1 MNIFGK
7 CTANERA
14 LIARFYAATLISD
27 HSLEHT
33 ITVSGQ
39 KVKST
44 IVRSVLNQIME
55 DIKKT
60 PLLSSII
67 NREKLLGSLFINICR
82 FNSSPGTLSK
92 RLILLAEYYET
103 QATFTGSLKRTIR
116 PSLIV
121 LLGAL
126 FALFCVIVFIA
137 PEMAAKSI
145 KSGVHIPSATAIAL
159 SIELFF
165 EKTIFISSFTIPLAL
180 ILLGYGIILLYKYP
194 PFERFVWNLPLL
206 GTIVRCSHLE
216 SFFSTLS
223 LTLTAG
229 ISLIDSLS
237 LSANES
243 KSRSIRQVIDRTTQA
258 ETKSLAMV
266 LGNLEKDQILPPF
279 LKDSIHEAETLAD
292 TIETLKKIAVF
303 YRESILTQV
312 SPVVII
318 IQPLI
323 VLCFGF
329 MAFTILIALSLPFLK

>member
-1 MNIFGK
+1 MKIFRK

-14 LIARFYAATLISD
+14 LIARFCAATLMTD

-33 ITVSGQ
+33 FTVSGQ
-39 KVKST
+39 KIKSNR
-44 IVRSVLNQIME
+44 VRSVFNQIME

-67 NREKLLGSLFINICR
+67 NREKLLGSLFINVCR
-82 FNSSPGTLSK
+82 FDSSPGTLSK

-103 QATFTGSLKRTIR
+103 QAIFMGSLKQKIR

-137 PEMAAKSI
+137 PDMAVKII
-145 KSGVHIPSATAIAL
+145 KSEVHIPSAAAIAL

-180 ILLGYGIILLYKYP
+180 ILLGYGIIILYKYP

-206 GTIVRCSHLE
+206 GSLVRCSHLE
-216 SFFSTLS
+216 CFFSSLS
-223 LTLTAG
+223 LTLAAG

-237 LSANES
+237 LSADES
-243 KSRSIRQVIDRTTQA
+243 KSRSIRHVIARTTQA
-258 ETKSLAMV
+258 ETKTLAMV
-266 LGNLEKDQILPPF
+266 LGYLEKDQILPPF
-279 LKDSIHEAETLAD
+279 LKDSIHEAETITE
-292 TIETLKKIAVF
+292 TIGTLKKIAGF

-312 SPVVII
+312 SPLVII

-329 MAFTILIALSLPFLK
+329 MAFTMLLALSLPFLK